1 MIIKFR
7 TCLSKARFIWKFDW
21 FSSVVGV
28 DVMGCSGRESSH
40 DDDVFCFPE
49 WCSESIINFF
59 KSILTDEKN
68 CKMLQL

>member
-40 DDDVFCFPE
+40 DDDVFLFPRVVLRKYHK
-49 WCSESIINFF
+49 FF
-59 KSILTDEKN
+59 
-68 CKMLQL
+68 